1 MSEAD
6 ELERAVT
13 LGCLAAVRRRAHC
26 RRQMAKEQSGP
37 RAVVSTRLAI
47 ELEHVAGEIEAEAR
61 R

>member
-1 MSEAD
+1 MD
-6 ELERAVT
+6 EFERDIT
-13 LGCLAAVRRRAHC
+13 LACIAAVRRRAHA
-26 RRQMAKEQSGP
+26 RRRMAKEQSGP